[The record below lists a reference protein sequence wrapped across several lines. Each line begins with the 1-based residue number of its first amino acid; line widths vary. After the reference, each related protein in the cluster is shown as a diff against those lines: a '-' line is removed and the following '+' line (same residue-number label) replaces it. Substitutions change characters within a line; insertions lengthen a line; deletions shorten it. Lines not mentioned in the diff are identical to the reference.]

1 MTLEPKRIR
10 RVVKSRHLPN
20 AQFVLYPDSGS
31 PFAASGHPAASHHQC
46 RLAGTSVDVS
56 VHGFADDGPCLGC
69 LVLQQQQES
78 WSAKPI
84 SDATGL
90 LPDRV
95 RVLIQ
100 SNGELT
106 AKDIAMIKAAGKL
119 RCELLAD
126 VDSFL
131 GRQFSSL
138 WNRAVYSE
146 AVLRAG
152 SDADCARDEGFRF
165 RIRRC
170 PAACRDRKGTCA
182 RPPSVPSSKLISTG
196 PVGCP
201 NLRCL

>member
-1 MTLEPKRIR
+1 M
-10 RVVKSRHLPN
+10 
-20 AQFVLYPDSGS
+20 
-31 PFAASGHPAASHHQC
+31 
-46 RLAGTSVDVS
+46 
-56 VHGFADDGPCLGC
+56 
-69 LVLQQQQES
+69 LQQQQES

-152 SDADCARDEGFRF
+152 SDADVRVTKAFVSAFAGVLLLAEIVKELVPDLHPYRVANSYRQDLLGVPTSDVFRHPRDPNGWCLCHSAFRQGVY
-165 RIRRC
+165 RE
-170 PAACRDRKGTCA
+170 KYGT
-182 RPPSVPSSKLISTG
+182 R
-196 PVGCP
+196 
-201 NLRCL
+201 